1 MSSTTEQAHPPA
13 GGAVDWSR
21 GHYERTAAALVP
33 AAEAVVRAARLH
45 SGESAIDVGCG
56 TGTVAMLAAQAGAR
70 VTGVDPA
77 PRLLDVARVAANRDG
92 LDVAFFL
99 GEAGSLPVADG
110 VADAVLSNFALI
122 FAPAPEA
129 AVAEMVRVM
138 VPGGRIV
145 FTAWLPGG
153 AIGQMNALAME
164 LVRSALG
171 APPPAPGFA
180 WHDPR
185 ALTALFAKHEMVITM
200 ENHELVFTGTSPTQ
214 FLEFERISHPMAIAG
229 FDALQLMG
237 RAQTAQDRLLEIL
250 TEGNEDP
257 DAFRA
262 TARYVVV
269 TAQRA

>member
-1 MSSTTEQAHPPA
+1 
-13 GGAVDWSR
+13 
-21 GHYERTAAALVP
+21 
-33 AAEAVVRAARLH
+33 
-45 SGESAIDVGCG
+45 
-56 TGTVAMLAAQAGAR
+56 MLAAQAGAR

-77 PRLLDVARVAANRDG
+77 PRLLDVARVAANREG
-92 LDVAFFL
+92 LDVAFLL
-99 GEAGSLPVADG
+99 GDAGSLPVADG

-122 FAPAPEA
+122 FAPAPDA

-153 AIGQMNALAME
+153 AIGQMNALAMD

-171 APPPAPGFA
+171 APPHGFA

-185 ALTALFAKHEMVITM
+185 ALTALFAKHGMVITM
-200 ENHELVFTGTSPTQ
+200 ENHELAFTDTSPTQ
-214 FLEFERISHPMAIAG
+214 FLESERISHPMAIAG
-229 FDALQLMG
+229 FDALQRTG
-237 RAQTAQDRLLEIL
+237 QAETAQDRLLEIL